1 MSQKLPAWFWR
12 ECVKDRATV
21 KKLESQ
27 LSINDHDQAA
37 SQSGYHIEPCI
48 YERVTDYL
56 FGAGWSTLPNGQPPR
71 LVSNGLLLRLPDD
84 DNAGDDFFASVAAKL
99 AANFRTNLIIL
110 DYQDIQDLAEH
121 VVGPTGTYAADTEQH
136 YMSTYFSVA
145 DDTETEKWVSNM
157 ATDDSESV
165 ASSTRDLNSE
175 GWGKKYDST
184 GLFRDMLSNLGKE
197 SILIM
202 LLRPREFGR
211 FWNPVCKALEA
222 AIDKSGLAEQVLVIA
237 TDNTTHPDTSEYG
250 PGGDYLNTR
259 PAPRRLDIFPERT
272 KSQESL
278 FRKAK
283 GIQLEERNKRVLQRA
298 IRSLHP
304 LPAQMLTQ
312 PYAEWPIPESAT
324 ALKLF
329 LGEKKLTWDEA
340 LEIAERMLG
349 PFPLTIDI
357 LVSLLNRYRDE
368 DKATQNWGDTLFSA
382 PTNDREDRK
391 SDRKSGSGRGKFSSN
406 SDDDEDGINTL
417 ETLVDKSTLNADWS
431 HIEVDPAVKSQVQRM
446 ILLLERRSQLSG
458 ILKREAGGALI
469 YGPPGTGKTHLA
481 RIIAKETSSTMIR
494 VTPADITSKW
504 CGVAENNVK
513 DLFKFARSRSPAIVF
528 FDDADGLF
536 RQRGGDDRGS
546 TQAQDITNSFL
557 NEVGG
562 FANDPKSPLLVLATN
577 FPNNVDTA
585 VLRRVPN
592 KIFIGFPTRSGRQN
606 IFRICLREEKLG
618 RDVELE
624 ALAARSSRFTG
635 SDIEFVCHQAA
646 SAALED
652 IVRSSKTI
660 EMPVCLE
667 MKHFIRAMKVASPS
681 SDVGMMKDMK
691 SFASQYDQP
700 SLARMN
706 KSVEE

>member
-1 MSQKLPAWFWR
+1 
-12 ECVKDRATV
+12 
-21 KKLESQ
+21 
-27 LSINDHDQAA
+27 
-37 SQSGYHIEPCI
+37 
-48 YERVTDYL
+48 
-56 FGAGWSTLPNGQPPR
+56 
-71 LVSNGLLLRLPDD
+71 
-84 DNAGDDFFASVAAKL
+84 
-99 AANFRTNLIIL
+99 
-110 DYQDIQDLAEH
+110 
-121 VVGPTGTYAADTEQH
+121 
-136 YMSTYFSVA
+136 
-145 DDTETEKWVSNM
+145 
-157 ATDDSESV
+157 
-165 ASSTRDLNSE
+165 
-175 GWGKKYDST
+175 
-184 GLFRDMLSNLGKE
+184 MLSNLGKE

-417 ETLVDKSTLNADWS
+417 ETLVDKCTSPPHNEGLEKNTNLNRSISS
-431 HIEVDPAVKSQVQRM
+431 HTECR
-446 ILLLERRSQLSG
+446 L
-458 ILKREAGGALI
+458 
-469 YGPPGTGKTHLA
+469 
-481 RIIAKETSSTMIR
+481 
-494 VTPADITSKW
+494 VT
-504 CGVAENNVK
+504 
-513 DLFKFARSRSPAIVF
+513 
-528 FDDADGLF
+528 
-536 RQRGGDDRGS
+536 
-546 TQAQDITNSFL
+546 
-557 NEVGG
+557 
-562 FANDPKSPLLVLATN
+562 
-577 FPNNVDTA
+577 
-585 VLRRVPN
+585 
-592 KIFIGFPTRSGRQN
+592 
-606 IFRICLREEKLG
+606 
-618 RDVELE
+618 
-624 ALAARSSRFTG
+624 
-635 SDIEFVCHQAA
+635 
-646 SAALED
+646 
-652 IVRSSKTI
+652 
-660 EMPVCLE
+660 
-667 MKHFIRAMKVASPS
+667 
-681 SDVGMMKDMK
+681 
-691 SFASQYDQP
+691 Y
-700 SLARMN
+700 
-706 KSVEE
+706 